1 MTGTTKP
8 GAHFT
13 RRTFTLGAVGAIS
26 ALALTACGGGG
37 APAASSSAAATSAAS
52 SAPATTTSLTM
63 WVDAERAP
71 ALKDI
76 AAKFKAEKGI
86 DVKLVVK
93 DFAAVRDDF
102 ITQAPTG
109 KGPDV
114 LVGPHDWLGKLVQN
128 GVVAPVQLGDKAKDF
143 AESSIKAVTYDGQT
157 YAVPYSIEN
166 VALIRNTELAPDA
179 KKTLDE
185 VLAEGKKAVGAGKAK
200 FPFLVGLD
208 PKQADPYHL
217 YPFQTSMGAPVF
229 AQNADGSYDASK
241 LTMGNEGGQKFA
253 QLLADLGDKGEKV
266 LNSNITGDIAKEKF
280 LAGESPYFVTGP
292 WNVPDIEK
300 KGIKFSIDALPTAG
314 PDPAQPFIG
323 VNGFFISAK
332 STNALAANEFVVN
345 YLSQEAAQDALF
357 SGRRAPACADGLLR
371 QGSQR
376 PGGQGLRRDRRQRRA
391 DAGGSG
397 HGRGLGRLGSNP
409 AEPDQGQGI
418 RSGSGL
424 DEDDGKH
431 RKEDRRRQVVPPR
444 KSTTVGGDG
453 VNPPSPPTRTPIR
466 RAPAGKHQRKVVGS
480 HGRNR

>member
-1 MTGTTKP
+1 MTGNTKA
-8 GAHFT
+8 GARLT
-13 RRTFTLGAVGAIS
+13 RRGFTLGAVGAIS
-26 ALALTACGGGG
+26 ALALSACGGG
-37 APAASSSAAATSAAS
+37 ATPAATSSSAAAPSAAS
-52 SAPATTTSLTM
+52 SAPATGTTLTM

-76 AAKFKAEKGI
+76 SAKFKAEKGI
-86 DVKLVVK
+86 EVKLVVK

-128 GVVAPVQLGDKAKDF
+128 GVVAPVQLGDKAQDF

-166 VALIRNTELAPDA
+166 VALIRNTELAPEA
-179 KKTLDE
+179 KTTLDE
-185 VLAEGKKAVGAGKAK
+185 VVAVGKKAVKDGKAK

-229 AQNADGSYDASK
+229 EQNADGSYDAGK
-241 LTMGNEGGQKFA
+241 LSLGNKDGQKFA

-266 LNSNITGDIAKEKF
+266 FNSNITGDIAKEKF
-280 LAGESPYFVTGP
+280 LAGESPYYLTGP

-300 KGIKFSIDALPTAG
+300 KGIKFAIDPLPTTG
-314 PDPAQPFIG
+314 ENPAQPFIG

-345 YLSQEAAQDALF
+345 YLSQVEAQDELFKLGGRPPALTASF
-357 SGRRAPACADGLLR
+357 EKAASDPVVKAFGEIGADGV
-371 QGSQR
+371 
-376 PGGQGLRRDRRQRRA
+376 PMPAVPAMDAVWADWGGTELNLIKGKESDPA
-391 DAGGSG
+391 AAWSKMATNIEKKIDSG
-397 HGRGLGRLGSNP
+397 
-409 AEPDQGQGI
+409 
-418 RSGSGL
+418 
-424 DEDDGKH
+424 K
-431 RKEDRRRQVVPPR
+431 
-444 KSTTVGGDG
+444 
-453 VNPPSPPTRTPIR
+453 
-466 RAPAGKHQRKVVGS
+466 
-480 HGRNR
+480 